1 MKVLLLADVES
12 KALWD
17 FYRREE
23 LEGIN
28 LILSCGDLNAE
39 YLSFL
44 ATMSSVPV
52 LYVHGNHDAKYKTR
66 DRKSVV

>member
-1 MKVLLLADVES
+1 MKVLLLADVEC

-23 LEGIN
+23 LEGID

-44 ATMSSVPV
+44 ATMASVPRSEERRV
-52 LYVHGNHDAKYKTR
+52 GKECRL
-66 DRKSVV
+66 